1 MTALS
6 LRALNRSLLERQF
19 LLARTDRT
27 ALEVIGRL
35 VALQAQE
42 PNWPYVGLWSRIH
55 GFTQSQLTAL
65 LEDRQVVRSGLL
77 RSTQHLATADDFRR
91 LRPLLQPVLDRTAGS
106 AHFTRNSTGLDPA
119 SLVAEGLGLLGGG
132 TLSRRELARRLAE
145 RHPGRDGRILAG
157 EVELRTP
164 LVHGAATGAW
174 GSWGNRSAVSVTSA
188 EAWLG
193 QPMVT
198 AATATGAK
206 DSAKEL
212 IRRYL
217 AAFGPAGVKDVQAWC
232 GLTRLGE
239 VVAEM
244 RAELRRYRG
253 PDGGELL
260 DLADAEM
267 PDPEA
272 PAPVRLLPAF
282 DNALL
287 GHADRT
293 RVISDEDRKRVMPGQ
308 ARVRPTFLVDGR
320 VHGTWSLDAGT
331 LRLTPFRPLRPADRA
346 ALEQEAER
354 LLPFVGGRL
363 LSCGDMAAAR
373 PS

>member
-1 MTALS
+1 MITLS
-6 LRALNRSLLERQF
+6 LRALNRALMDRQF

-27 ALEVIGRL
+27 PVEVIGRL

-55 GFTQSQLTAL
+55 GFSHSELTAL

-77 RSTQHLATADDFRR
+77 RSTQHLAAADDFRR

-106 AHFTRNSTGLDPA
+106 PHFTRNSTGLDA
-119 SLVAEGLGLLGGG
+119 ESLVAEGLVLLGGG
-132 TLSRRELARRLAE
+132 TLSRKELARRLAE

-164 LVHGAATGAW
+164 LVHSAATGAW
-174 GSWGNRSAVSVTSA
+174 GSWGNRSAVSVTPA

-193 QPMVT
+193 KPMAT
-198 AATATGAK
+198 AAAAGVK

-239 VVAEM
+239 VVADM
-244 RAELRRYRG
+244 HAELRRYCG
-253 PDGGELL
+253 PDGRELI
-260 DLADAEM
+260 DLADAEL
-267 PDPEA
+267 PDPET

-308 ARVRPTFLVDGR
+308 AQVRPTFLVDGR
-320 VHGTWSLDAGT
+320 VHGTWSLRTGT
-331 LRLTPFRPLRPADRA
+331 LRLTPFRPLCATDRA
-346 ALEQEAER
+346 ALEQEADR
-354 LLPFVGGRL
+354 LLPFVGGTTV
-363 LSCGDMAAAR
+363 SYSDTAATR
-373 PS
+373 SS

>member
-1 MTALS
+1 MTTLT
-6 LRALNRSLLERQF
+6 LRALNRALMDRQF

-27 ALEVIGRL
+27 PLEVIGRL

-42 PNWPYVGLWSRIH
+42 PNWAYVGLWSRIH
-55 GFTQSQLTAL
+55 GFIQSDLTTL

-77 RSTQHLATADDFRR
+77 RSTQHLATADDYRR

-106 AHFTRNSTGLDPA
+106 PHFTRNSTGLDTA
-119 SLVAEGLGLLGGG
+119 SLVAEGLGLLAGGP
-132 TLSRRELARRLAE
+132 LPRKELAQRLAE
-145 RHPGRDGRILAG
+145 LHPGRDGRILAG

-164 LVHGAATGAW
+164 LVHGVATGAW
-174 GSWGNRSAVSVTSA
+174 GSWGNRSAVSVTPA

-193 QPMVT
+193 QPM
-198 AATATGAK
+198 ATATAK
-206 DSAKEL
+206 ESVKEL

-217 AAFGPAGVKDVQAWC
+217 AAFGPAGVMDVQAWC

-244 RAELRRYRG
+244 HAELRRYSG
-253 PDGGELL
+253 PEGRELI
-260 DLADAEM
+260 DLADAEL
-267 PDPEA
+267 PDPES

-293 RVISDEDRKRVMPGQ
+293 RVISDADRRLVMPGQ
-308 ARVRPTFLVDGR
+308 AQVRPTFLVDGR
-320 VHGTWSLDAGT
+320 VHGTWSLHAGT
-331 LRLTPFRPLRPADRA
+331 LRLTPFRTLRPTDQA
-346 ALEQEAER
+346 ALEQEANR
-354 LLPFVGGRL
+354 LLPFVGGSRL
-363 LSCGDMAAAR
+363 SLSEPAATR
-373 PS
+373 SS